1 MQERQTIFLTA
12 LTLVSA
18 IDRHYVVPFAVMLKS
33 YRTHNTS
40 AITRAYILQYDLTN
54 DDIEFLQ
61 RVAQEDNIEVIFI
74 KIPAYPFLFFKS
86 RARTS
91 LKRRQTMS
99 PIAYAKAFLDRFLPV
114 EIDRALCIDADV
126 VINGSLN
133 ELLNLDFDEPIAAV
147 SNIPRQHGH
156 QFNSGVMLVDLE
168 QWRRFRISDISEQF
182 LFQYSDTLHSH
193 DQHTL
198 NLIFS
203 RRWKK
208 LPLKWNYMEDFY
220 RFREKSET
228 YSELE
233 IASARENPHIIH
245 YAVGTDKPWRRDCRH
260 PRVNCYQ
267 QYRAQLRS
275 SRKGLNLSDPQEW
288 GWAQ

>member
-1 MQERQTIFLTA
+1 MQELQTNL
-12 LTLVSA
+12 LPELVLASA
-18 IDRHYVVPFAVMLKS
+18 IDRNYVVPFAVMLKS
-33 YRTHNTS
+33 YRSYNTS
-40 AITRAYILQYDLTN
+40 TRTRAYILQYDLT
-54 DDIEFLQ
+54 DDDVEFLQ
-61 RVAQEDNIEVIFI
+61 RIACEENIEIIFI

-91 LKRRQTMS
+91 VKQRRTMS
-99 PIAYAKAFLDRFLPV
+99 PIAYAKAFLDRFLPAD
-114 EIDRALCIDADV
+114 IDSVLCIDADIV
-126 VINGSLN
+126 VNGSFS
-133 ELLNLDFDEPIAAV
+133 ELLSLDFDSPIAAV

-156 QFNSGVMLVDLE
+156 QFNSGVMLVDL
-168 QWRRFRISDISEQF
+168 QRWRKLRVSDISEKF
-182 LFQYSDTLHSH
+182 LFQYSDALHSH

-203 RRWKK
+203 RNWSK

-228 YSELE
+228 YSESE

-245 YAVGTDKPWRRDCRH
+245 YAVGTDKPWRRDCKH

-267 QYRAQLRS
+267 RYWAQLRDA
-275 SRKGLNLSDPQEW
+275 RKGLSLSDPQEW
-288 GWAQ
+288 GWV